1 MKTTIEVEFSEVGE
15 YQTEIESIVE
25 NVKDNTY
32 SILW

>member
-1 MKTTIEVEFSEVGE
+1 MKTTIEVEFSEVWE

-25 NVKDNTY
+25 KVKDNTY